1 MESHRKTLFWTFL
14 VISLFI
20 MLPSCSQ
27 GGSGNKEQTTV
38 LTDQDGG
45 IYNLSQDITLTIP
58 ARAVDQE
65 TTITFQKINPKVFK
79 SFYRSQDTDENRM
92 ISAFNL
98 GPDNLSFQTPIKISI
113 QNIDYRQG
121 YLPIL
126 YQIDLDEESMH
137 LADTTLEYDPDTSTL
152 SLFLEHFS
160 SYAAYLEKGY
170 ISPECILTPC
180 RCGEINIEQNESDVM
195 CSENDCQVL
204 TSEISVTYVECG
216 GQVED
221 VTIKEISPSCQ
232 PGLILEPAQSKLP
245 PEGNTEV
252 TGTVLIGCAAF
263 PDQNV
268 EFTSNQLGEVTPS
281 TGLSDSGGEAK
292 TVFTAGEE
300 IGIAVVTA
308 TANGSYY
315 SYEVI
320 TQEETSF
327 KDQKTYEISE
337 TVDIEIRPLKGV
349 LEGTFS
355 GCNEIVCLEGY
366 QMKLEFTI
374 NDLDWELG
382 YWSGESIFSQ
392 SGDLV
397 SNVADGSVANLYM
410 ASGIEETIQGIAY
423 QDSGEL
429 ELNYLTQLLIEHFK
443 WDMESHGYSTE
454 MFIEDLFG
462 IGIGDGM
469 DSDGLPEPLRFK
481 IDDLE
486 TPQQGSV
493 IIELMF
499 LNQGIPGTY
508 ILSFE

>member
-1 MESHRKTLFWTFL
+1 MKSQCKTLFWTFL
-14 VISLFI
+14 VFILLI
-20 MLPSCSQ
+20 MLPSCSL
-27 GGSGNKEQTTV
+27 GGSGNKEQITV
-38 LTDQDGG
+38 ITDQDGG
-45 IYNLSQDITLTIP
+45 TFNLSQDIVLTIP
-58 ARAVDQE
+58 AGAVDQE
-65 TTITFQKINPKVFK
+65 TAITFQKVNPQVFK
-79 SFYRSQDTDENRM
+79 SFYRFQNTEENQL
-92 ISAFNL
+92 ITAFDL
-98 GPDNLSFQTPIKISI
+98 SPDDLSFQTPIKISV

-121 YLPIL
+121 FIPIL
-126 YQIDLDEESMH
+126 YQIDIGEESLY
-137 LADTTLEYDPDTSTL
+137 LADTTLEYDPNTSTL
-152 SLFLEHFS
+152 SFFLEHFS
-160 SYAAYLEKGY
+160 SYAAYLEQGY

-180 RCGEINIEQNESDVM
+180 RCGEIDVEQNESDVM

-232 PGLILEPAQSKLP
+232 PGLILESAQYKLP

-268 EFTSNQLGEVTPS
+268 KFTSDRLGEVTPT
-281 TGLSDSGGEAK
+281 TGLSDTGGEAK

-337 TVDIEIRPLKGV
+337 TVDIEIRPLKVV

-374 NDLDWELG
+374 NDLDWESG

-397 SNVADGSVANLYM
+397 SNSEEGSVANLYM

-429 ELNYLTQLLIEHFK
+429 ELDYLTQLLIEHFK

-454 MFIEDLFG
+454 IFIEDLFG

-469 DSDGLPEPLRFK
+469 DSDGLPKPLRFK

-486 TPQQGSV
+486 TPQQGSA
-493 IIELMF
+493 IIELMVT
-499 LNQGIPGTY
+499 NQGIPGTY